1 MNKPTAFRFARLPFI
16 ATVCASFLIMQS
28 MTGCA
33 ALAVS
38 LAGAGAGA
46 GISHQVNGVA
56 TRTFSEPLTKMDNA
70 LLVATKRMTIQV
82 DTVEAT
88 GNAHTLKGRVG
99 DLDITVEMEALSG
112 TVTRVDVTARKNL
125 FRVDSATAQELVTQI
140 ERAVANPKMAEAK
153 DSNLETTRTPP
164 RSKAKTKGAKE
175 I

>member
-1 MNKPTAFRFARLPFI
+1 MNRPTPFRFARLSFI
-16 ATVCASFLIMQS
+16 ATLCTSILITQG

-56 TRTFSEPLTKMDNA
+56 TRTFSEPLAKMDSA

-88 GNAHTLKGRVG
+88 GNSHTLKGRVG

-140 ERAVANPKMAEAK
+140 ERAVANPKVAEAK
-153 DSNLETTRTPP
+153 DSNLETTRTPA
-164 RSKAKTKGAKE
+164 RSKAKTKGSKE

>member
-1 MNKPTAFRFARLPFI
+1 MNRPTSFRFAKFSFI
-16 ATVCASFLIMQS
+16 ATLCVAILLTQS

-56 TRTFSEPLTKMDNA
+56 TRTFSEPLTKMDSA
-70 LLVATKRMTIQV
+70 LLVAAKRMTIQV

-88 GNAHTLKGRVG
+88 GSSHTLKGRVG
-99 DLDITVEMEALSG
+99 DLDVTVEMEALSG

-125 FRVDSATAQELVTQI
+125 FRVDSATAQEIVTQI
-140 ERAVANPKMAEAK
+140 ERAVANPKVAEAK
-153 DSNLETTRTPP
+153 DSNLETTRNARRGKT
-164 RSKAKTKGAKE
+164 KTKGPNE